1 MASGETNKML
11 TYSALGLMLRER
23 LQVRSAKPGTLGKA
37 EMEAGA
43 CVRQPDW
50 PEKRRDRA
58 VDQ

>member
-1 MASGETNKML
+1 ML
-11 TYSALGLMLRER
+11 TYSAVGLMLRER

-37 EMEAGA
+37 EMEAGT